1 MSAFDTEG
9 FSTVTAAWAY
19 TLIPVLAAI
28 VGAVAATVMRP
39 SAAVVSAI
47 QHFAAGVVFAAA
59 AGEILPDVMHGQ
71 SPTAT
76 IIGGAVGV
84 AAMLLVKA
92 LETRFKGPAGLLTAV
107 GVDVLIDG
115 IVLGIGFA
123 AGARVGVLLTIALT
137 LEVLFLGLT
146 VAQELSETTQSRIRV
161 VGVTA
166 ALVLLLPIGAVLA
179 TPVAILPGRVVTG
192 FFAFGLIALLYLVVE
207 ELLVEAHETP
217 DRPWIT
223 AMFFAGFLALLVVE
237 ELIG

>member
-1 MSAFDTEG
+1 
-9 FSTVTAAWAY
+9 
-19 TLIPVLAAI
+19 
-28 VGAVAATVMRP
+28 
-39 SAAVVSAI
+39 
-47 QHFAAGVVFAAA
+47 
-59 AGEILPDVMHGQ
+59 
-71 SPTAT
+71 
-76 IIGGAVGV
+76 
-84 AAMLLVKA
+84 MLLVKA

-123 AGARVGVLLTIALT
+123 AGAKVGVLLTIALT
-137 LEVLFLGLT
+137 LEILFLGLT

-161 VGVTA
+161 VCVTA

-192 FFAFGLIALLYLVVE
+192 FFAFGLIALLYLVTE